1 MAQKDARM
9 IQQEPAQ
16 PFAPEDLEWRLQKAI
31 ESKMR
36 GIAVPYVT
44 NRAIQ
49 ARLDD
54 VVGPDGWYNEY
65 KPWHRAGQKDA
76 QICGISIYFPEKG
89 FITKWDGAEDSDI
102 EPVKGGL
109 SDSMKR
115 AAVQWGVGRVLYS
128 MDVVWV
134 DIEKQGK
141 SWVIPKGQR
150 AILDKAYL
158 EMLSKLNLTPAPAG
172 GVQSTLTPKQ
182 TKETP
187 APAPTPQSAPAPV
200 RPMPQSKTDGKA
212 GIYTVIA
219 ARPENRPNSTTHV
232 LLERA
237 GGEQLHAFAMGE
249 RPELVEGVQLAGV
262 KLSMRQQGTVVYYIL
277 EEYRIVVPQDQAAQG
292 GRHEKD

>member
-1 MAQKDARM
+1 MEQKDART
-9 IQQEPAQ
+9 IQQELAR
-16 PFAPEDLEWRLQKAI
+16 PFAPEDLEWRLQRAI
-31 ESKMR
+31 ESQMR

-76 QICGISIYFPEKG
+76 QICGISICFPEKG
-89 FITKWDGAEDSDI
+89 FITKWDGAEDTDI

-115 AAVQWGVGRVLYS
+115 AAVQWGIGRVLYS

-134 DIEKQGK
+134 NIEKQGK
-141 SWVIPKGQR
+141 SWIIKKSER
-150 AILDKAYL
+150 AKLDKAYTDT
-158 EMLSKLNLTPAPAG
+158 LSKMKLTPAPAG

-182 TKETP
+182 TKEAP
-187 APAPTPQSAPAPV
+187 APAPAASQQATPPPV
-200 RPMPQSKTDGKA
+200 QPLPRSKTDSKA

-219 ARPENRPNSTTHV
+219 ARLENRPNSTTHA
-232 LLERA
+232 LLE
-237 GGEQLHAFAMGE
+237 GPDKKQIHAFAIGE
-249 RPELVEGVQLAGV
+249 RSELVAGTQLTGV
-262 KLSMRQQGTVVYYIL
+262 KLEVQKQDTVVFYIL
-277 EEYRIVVPQDQAAQG
+277 RDYRVVVSQDQAA
-292 GRHEKD
+292 

>member
-1 MAQKDARM
+1 MEQKDART
-9 IQQEPAQ
+9 IQRELAR
-16 PFAPEDLEWRLQKAI
+16 PFAPEDLEWRLQKTL
-31 ESKMR
+31 EDKLR

-89 FITKWDGAEDSDI
+89 FITK
-102 EPVKGGL
+102 

-172 GVQSTLTPKQ
+172 GVQSTLTPK
-182 TKETP
+182 P
-187 APAPTPQSAPAPV
+187 
-200 RPMPQSKTDGKA
+200 
-212 GIYTVIA
+212 
-219 ARPENRPNSTTHV
+219 
-232 LLERA
+232 
-237 GGEQLHAFAMGE
+237 
-249 RPELVEGVQLAGV
+249 
-262 KLSMRQQGTVVYYIL
+262 
-277 EEYRIVVPQDQAAQG
+277 
-292 GRHEKD
+292 

>member
-1 MAQKDARM
+1 MEQKDART
-9 IQQEPAQ
+9 IQAELAQ
-16 PFAPEDLEWRLQKAI
+16 PFAPEDLEWRLQKTI
-31 ESKMR
+31 ESKLR

-54 VVGPDGWYNEY
+54 VVGVDGWHNDY
-65 KPWHRAGQKDA
+65 KPWHRSGQKEA

-115 AAVQWGVGRVLYS
+115 AAVQWGIGRVLYG

-141 SWVIPKGQR
+141 SWVIPKNQR
-150 AILDKAYL
+150 IILDKAYL
-158 EMLSKLNLTPAPAG
+158 DYLSKLKLTPPPAG

-182 TKETP
+182 TGEAPTP
-187 APAPTPQSAPAPV
+187 APDPRPNPAPV
-200 RPMPQSKTDGKA
+200 QPMPRPKTGSDT
-212 GIYTVIA
+212 YTVIA
-219 ARPENRPNSTTHV
+219 ARPEQCGNGVHTHL
-232 LLERA
+232 LLEGQDMKR
-237 GGEQLHAFAMGE
+237 LHAFAIGE
-249 RPELVEGVQLAGV
+249 RPELVKDIRLTGV
-262 KLSMRQQGTVVYYIL
+262 KLELQKQDTVVYYIL
-277 EEYRIVVPQDQAAQG
+277 RDYRIVVPQARAA
-292 GRHEKD
+292 

>member
-65 KPWHRAGQKDA
+65 KPWHRSGQKEA

-115 AAVQWGVGRVLYS
+115 AAVQWGIGRTLYNMDTVFVGV
-128 MDVVWV
+128 
-134 DIEKQGK
+134 EKQGK
-141 SWVIPKGQR
+141 SWVIKKDDRGK
-150 AILDKAYL
+150 LDKAYL
-158 EMLSKLNLTPAPAG
+158 DMLSKLKLKPAPPIGAQSELTSGQVEEGGSPSPAAGKTKEQTRTPAPTYDCAVRSAMRQKG
-172 GVQSTLTPKQ
+172 MSSVSTVVTLEYPNGT
-182 TKETP
+182 TLN
-187 APAPTPQSAPAPV
+187 A
-200 RPMPQSKTDGKA
+200 
-212 GIYTVIA
+212 Y
-219 ARPENRPNSTTHV
+219 AR
-232 LLERA
+232 
-237 GGEQLHAFAMGE
+237 GEH
-249 RPELVEGVQLAGV
+249 PELVPGARLSGV
-262 KLSMRQQGTVVYYIL
+262 KLTKRQQDTVVFYIL
-277 EEYRIVVPQDQAAQG
+277 EAYQAVDTKQAA
-292 GRHEKD
+292 

>member
-1 MAQKDARM
+1 MEQKDART
-9 IQQEPAQ
+9 IQKELAQ

-31 ESKMR
+31 ENKMR

-49 ARLDD
+49 TRLDD
-54 VVGPDGWYNEY
+54 VVGLDGWYNEY
-65 KPWHRAGQKDA
+65 KPWHRAGQKEA

-115 AAVQWGVGRVLYS
+115 AAVQWGIGRVLYS

-141 SWVIPKGQR
+141 TWVILKGQR

-158 EMLSKLNLTPAPAG
+158 DMLSKLKLTPAPAG
-172 GVQSTLTPKQ
+172 GVQPTLIPKQ
-182 TKETP
+182 TKEPP
-187 APAPTPQSAPAPV
+187 ASAPAPV
-200 RPMPQSKTDGKA
+200 QPLPQPKTDGNA
-212 GIYTVIA
+212 EIYTVIA

-232 LLERA
+232 LLEQA
-237 GGEQLHAFAMGE
+237 SGEQLHAFAMGE
-249 RPELVEGVQLAGV
+249 RPELDKGVQLIGV

-277 EEYRIVVPQDQAAQG
+277 EDYRIVVPEDRAA
-292 GRHEKD
+292 

>member
-1 MAQKDARM
+1 MEQKDART
-9 IQQEPAQ
+9 IQAELAK

-31 ESKMR
+31 ENKMR

-54 VVGPDGWYNEY
+54 VVGVDGWHNDY
-65 KPWHRAGQKDA
+65 KPWHRSGQKEA

-109 SDSMKR
+109 SDSIKR
-115 AAVQWGVGRVLYS
+115 AAVQWGIGRVLYG

-134 DIEKQGK
+134 NIEKQGK
-141 SWVIPKGQR
+141 SWVIPKNQR
-150 AILDKAYL
+150 TVLDKAYL
-158 EMLSKLNLTPAPAG
+158 DYLSKLKMTAAPAG

-182 TKETP
+182 TGEAAKPAPTSGSQP
-187 APAPTPQSAPAPV
+187 APAPVQ
-200 RPMPQSKTDGKA
+200 PMPQPRTDNSA

-219 ARPENRPNSTTHV
+219 ARLENRPGSTTHV

-237 GGEQLHAFAMGE
+237 NKEQIHAFAMGE
-249 RPELVEGVQLAGV
+249 HPELVANTQLTGV
-262 KLSMRQQGTVVYYIL
+262 KLSMRQQGAVVYYVL
-277 EEYRIVVPQDQAAQG
+277 EDYRIVVPDTQAA
-292 GRHEKD
+292 

>member
-1 MAQKDARM
+1 MEQKDVRM
-9 IQQEPAQ
+9 IQQELAQ
-16 PFAPEDLEWRLQKAI
+16 PFAPEDLEWRLQRAFEDK
-31 ESKMR
+31 KR

-76 QICGISIYFPEKG
+76 QICGISICFPEKG
-89 FITKWDGAEDSDI
+89 FITKWDGAEDTDI

-115 AAVQWGVGRVLYS
+115 AAVQWGIGRVLYS

-134 DIEKQGK
+134 NIEKQGK
-141 SWVIPKGQR
+141 SWIIPKDQR
-150 AILDKAYL
+150 AVLDKAYL
-158 EMLSKLNLTPAPAG
+158 DMLSKLKLTPAPAG

-182 TKETP
+182 TKEAP
-187 APAPTPQSAPAPV
+187 APAPAAGQQATPPPV
-200 RPMPQSKTDGKA
+200 QPLPRSKTDSKA

-219 ARPENRPNSTTHV
+219 ARLENRPNSTTHA
-232 LLERA
+232 LLE
-237 GGEQLHAFAMGE
+237 GPDKKQIHAFAIGE
-249 RPELVEGVQLAGV
+249 RPELVAGTQLTGV
-262 KLSMRQQGTVVYYIL
+262 KLELQKQDTVAFYIL
-277 EEYRIVVPQDQAAQG
+277 RDYRIVAHQDQAA
-292 GRHEKD
+292 